1 MTKAI
6 ALGVAG
12 FIAMLVMM
20 ELLLRV
26 LPVSTSTETG
36 YYTDPVIVTYPPDHR
51 WTLSTGWD
59 LRNAQTMTANH
70 TGYAATREFTRDV
83 HAVAL
88 VGDSFVEASMLAA
101 VDRPAAQL
109 ERLLDSR
116 PVYAM
121 GSPGTAL
128 LDYAERIRFAHE
140 HFGTRDFVMLM
151 ERGDVLQS
159 LCGSG
164 NSHGPCLDPVTL
176 QPRVEKRESPGTAKR
191 IIRHSA
197 LAQYL
202 VSQLKFSMARLQA
215 NAFASPPPSG
225 PADPARA
232 TEPQTVP
239 PHAVL
244 ARVDAVAGTF
254 FQRIKPHLEGQLIVV
269 LDSDRQAMWHGRWK
283 ADPARSH
290 FIRWARQAGAVVV
303 DTEPL
308 FLAHFQKS
316 RLSLDVGPYD
326 GHLNEIGV
334 NLVMQAAAAAL
345 KQLPPAPE

>member
-1 MTKAI
+1 
-6 ALGVAG
+6 
-12 FIAMLVMM
+12 MLMVM
-20 ELLLRV
+20 ELLFRA

-59 LRNAQTMTANH
+59 LRNAQTMTANQA
-70 TGYAATREFTRDV
+70 GYAASREFTRDA

-101 VDRPAAQL
+101 ADRPAAQL

-140 HFGTRDFVMLM
+140 HFDTRDFVVLM
-151 ERGDVLQS
+151 ERGDVMQS

-164 NSHGPCLDPVTL
+164 NSHGPCLDPATL
-176 QPRVEKRESPGTAKR
+176 QPRLETREPAGTAKR
-191 IIRHSA
+191 LIRHSA

-202 VSQLKFSMARLQA
+202 VSQLKFSLPRLRA
-215 NAFASPPPSG
+215 NAFSPPPTTG
-225 PADPARA
+225 LPDPARA
-232 TEPQTVP
+232 SAPQTVP
-239 PHAVL
+239 VHTVYS
-244 ARVDAVAGTF
+244 RVDAVAGTF
-254 FQRIKPHLEGQLIVV
+254 FQRIKPHREGRLVIV
-269 LDSDRQAMWHGRWK
+269 LDSDRQAMLHGRWK
-283 ADPARSH
+283 ADPARSY
-290 FIRWARQAGAVVV
+290 FIQWARQAGAVVV

-326 GHLNEIGV
+326 GHLNAMGV
-334 NLVMQAAAAAL
+334 SLVMQAAATAL
-345 KQLPPAPE
+345 KLRPPAPE

>member
-1 MTKAI
+1 
-6 ALGVAG
+6 
-12 FIAMLVMM
+12 MLVVM
-20 ELLLRV
+20 ELLFRA

-59 LRNAQTMTANH
+59 LRNAQAMTANQA
-70 TGYAATREFTRDV
+70 GYAASREFTRDA

-101 VDRPAAQL
+101 ADRPAAQL

-140 HFGTRDFVMLM
+140 HFGTRDFVVLM
-151 ERGDVLQS
+151 ERGDVVQS

-164 NSHGPCLDPVTL
+164 NSHGPCLDPATL
-176 QPRVEKRESPGTAKR
+176 QPRLETRDPAGTAKR
-191 IIRHSA
+191 LIRHSA

-202 VSQLKFSMARLQA
+202 VSQLKFSLPRLQA
-215 NAFASPPPSG
+215 NAFSSPPTSG
-225 PADPARA
+225 LSA
-232 TEPQTVP
+232 QTVYS
-239 PHAVL
+239 
-244 ARVDAVAGTF
+244 RVDAVAGTF
-254 FQRIKPHLEGQLIVV
+254 FQRIKPHLEGRLVIV
-269 LDSDRQAMWHGRWK
+269 LDSDRQAMLHGRWK
-283 ADPARSH
+283 ADPARSY
-290 FIRWARQAGAVVV
+290 FIQWARQAGAVVV

-316 RLSLDVGPYD
+316 HLSLDVGPYD
-326 GHLNEIGV
+326 GHLNAMGV
-334 NLVMQAAAAAL
+334 SLVMQAAATAL
-345 KQLPPAPE
+345 KLRPPAPE